1 LPLSVRTAA
10 FVPTSWSDSAGRR
23 SARGMGIFDFI
34 TNGVRELTIA
44 RPDDKKHLI
53 VFKHPDK
60 SIPSYAQLTVDADE
74 AAVFVRDGAVVG
86 VLRTLGVGERHTL
99 DTENVPFLDQIL
111 DKFTGANVFTTDLYF
126 ITLRPT
132 YDQQFGGE
140 LGLIED
146 PLLGEMIT
154 PRIYGTFS
162 FQISDPVAF
171 LLQYLGL
178 KQAGSN
184 EDVLRWIK
192 GLLLNSIRTVMGQVL
207 VEQQTSM
214 LQLMAMQQTL
224 ALRFAQNAP
233 DLQEIGCRILGMGQ
247 FQVNISDDDKARLT
261 EAQSEIGSAKRAA
274 RVANIGIAQAAA
286 EAQQRQFELD
296 QRFNQDARYTRDL
309 AGGSFTNYASGQA
322 MLGAGQGLAKGDGDS
337 AAGTAA
343 SLGVGF
349 ALANQLARTSAAPG
363 PASVPPTISTVPS
376 APSSAG
382 TTCPSCRASV
392 QPGKFCSE
400 CGASLAPVKRVC
412 AACGVDGAPGA
423 RFCASCGTAYPQPA

>member
-1 LPLSVRTAA
+1 
-10 FVPTSWSDSAGRR
+10 
-23 SARGMGIFDFI
+23 MGIFDFI
-34 TNGVRELTIA
+34 TSGVRELTIA
-44 RPDDKKHLI
+44 RPDDKKNLI
-53 VFKHPDK
+53 VYKHPDR
-60 SIPSYAQLTVDADE
+60 SIPNYAQLTVDADE

-99 DTENVPFLDQIL
+99 DSENIPFLDRVI
-111 DKFTGANVFTTDLYF
+111 DKFTGANMFTTDLYF
-126 ITLRPT
+126 VTLRPI

-154 PRIYGTFS
+154 PRIFGTFS
-162 FQISDPVAF
+162 FQISDPIPF

-184 EDVLRWIK
+184 DDVLRWIK
-192 GLLLNSIRTVMGQVL
+192 GLLLNSIRTVMGEVL

-214 LQLMAMQQTL
+214 LQLMGMQQTL

-247 FQVNISDDDKARLT
+247 FQVNISDEDRARLT
-261 EAQSEIGSAKRAA
+261 AAQGEIGAAKRAA
-274 RVANIGIAQAAA
+274 RVASIGIAQAAA

-296 QRFNQDARYTRDL
+296 QKFNQDARYVRDL
-309 AGGSFTNYASGQA
+309 AGGNFGNYAGGQA
-322 MLGAGQGLAKGDGDS
+322 MLGAGQGMAKGGDS
-337 AAGTAA
+337 PAGAAA

-349 ALANQLARTSAAPG
+349 ALANQLAHSAAG
-363 PASVPPTISTVPS
+363 AGSASVRPPAPAP

-382 TTCPSCRASV
+382 GTVCPSCAQSV
-392 QPGKFCSE
+392 APGKFCSE
-400 CGASLAPVKRVC
+400 CGASLAPVKRSC

-423 RFCASCGTAYPQPA
+423 RFCANCGTAYPQPA